1 MHFDDLLSKKSANLA
16 DNYLFV
22 NIRMTSKHI
31 FFNFKTKNIYFCLG
45 TVKKEMVN
53 LNEFEELTF
62 SIFPF

>member
-1 MHFDDLLSKKSANLA
+1 MHFDDLLSKKSANFV

-31 FFNFKTKNIYFCLG
+31 FLHFKTKNIYFCLG